1 MFEKFR
7 ATLEERLDRID
18 WGSARN
24 IYPEF
29 GGASDDSLPSLTY
42 RLTSPEVIPQ
52 SHGTPLLLTA
62 EVSFQSIDE
71 NNWTADLGRL
81 HGTLGRDYTIRS
93 FDIEHEVNE
102 DGTTIYSV
110 VIGVIDA

>member
-7 ATLEERLDRID
+7 ATLEERLSAIV
-18 WGSARN
+18 WGNART
-24 IYPEF
+24 IFPEF
-29 GGASDDSLPSLTY
+29 GGASDDRLPSLTY
-42 RLTSPEVIPQ
+42 RLTSPEVVPQ

-62 EVSFQSIDE
+62 EVSFESIDQTK
-71 NNWTADLGRL
+71 WTADLGRL
-81 HGTLGRDYTIRS
+81 HGALGRDYTVRS
-93 FDIEHEVNE
+93 FDISHEVND